1 MNIMDAQF
9 KGPVSQDVIC
19 FGPFRL
25 SASERVLE
33 KGGVRVRLG
42 SRALDILIALV
53 ERPAEVVTKKELFAR
68 VWPNLAVDDGSL
80 RFHVSALRKALG
92 QGRSG
97 TRYVTNVSG
106 RGYCFVA
113 PISRAASP
121 PALLR
126 NSLAHSPVGLPPSP
140 TGMVGRDE
148 TVRFISVE
156 LTARRFLTIVGPGG
170 IGKTTV
176 ANAVSRTMLAA
187 FDGAVHY
194 VDFGPLGT
202 PSLVPNMVASTVGL
216 PGNFDDPL
224 AALRAFLR
232 DRRML
237 LVLDSCEHLIETIAP
252 LAERIFQAAPEVHI
266 LATSREP
273 LQVEGEQVHRI
284 HPLAFPPDDE
294 PLTAAQALIFPAVQ
308 LFVERAAAHG
318 TGFELND
325 ADAPIVGKVCRRLDG
340 IALALELAAGRVGAY
355 GIQGIA
361 SLLDGPCRL
370 LWHGR
375 RTALPRHQT
384 LCAMLDWS
392 YNLLPESE
400 RVILRRLSVF
410 VGAFSL
416 EAAQFVAAADIL
428 EREQVAEAIAGLVTK
443 SLIAVETDH
452 TGALYRLLDTTRA
465 YVLTKMVD
473 SGERN
478 TIAQR
483 HATCYREFLERIEI
497 ASLTCAKNDGT
508 AERWRHV
515 SNARAALEWSFS
527 EQQGDKELGTAL
539 AAASAPLFLELSLLT
554 ECRFW
559 MERAIAKHGDRG
571 DRREMELQEALAVSL
586 MLIKG
591 NSKEVLAALTTALSL
606 AQVLELPY
614 HEMRLFAAHHTFL
627 VRTGDFRGAAAVAEQ
642 NEIVAKKTADP
653 TAMMMADWMLGVS
666 HHLLGDQASA
676 WKHCETALKPEP
688 IQNSSM
694 IRSGYDQRI
703 RALLTL
709 ARALWLQGYGSRAVT
724 VATQAL
730 HQATALDHPVSLCL
744 CGIYRVTFFLWTGDW
759 SEADKIIDRL
769 IAYAE
774 KYSLRCH
781 HAICL
786 GLKGELSLRQGD
798 TEAGLRLL
806 NASLDALGAAQHQ
819 TMTPVFAS
827 DLAICL
833 TRTGR
838 PDEADAAIDKAMACG
853 PHFYLPE
860 TMRIKGELLAS
871 GPRWSEAEC
880 WFSRSLDLAR
890 EQSALAWELRTA
902 TSLAQLWGRQGRS
915 DKAARV
921 LRPVYDRFTEGFD
934 TPDLRAAKCLL
945 DELKQDRPA
954 AVQME
959 SRPARGSD
967 GSRECRKGRN
977 YR

>member
-1 MNIMDAQF
+1 MKIVDTRF
-9 KGPVSQDVIC
+9 KGRISQDVLC

-25 SASERVLE
+25 STTERLLE
-33 KGGVRVRLG
+33 KGGEPVQLG

-53 ERPAEVVTKKELFAR
+53 ERPAEVVSKKELIAK
-68 VWPNLAVDDGSL
+68 VWPDLVVDEGSL
-80 RFHVSALRKALG
+80 RFHILALRKALG

-97 TRYVTNVSG
+97 IRYVTNVSG
-106 RGYCFVA
+106 RGYCFAA
-113 PISRAASP
+113 PISRVASP
-121 PALLR
+121 PVLL
-126 NSLAHSPVGLPPSP
+126 SFSVADLTVGLPPSA
-140 TGMVGRDE
+140 TRMVGRGE
-148 TVRFISVE
+148 TVE
-156 LTARRFLTIVGPGG
+156 LIAEELIARRFLTIVGPGG

-176 ANAVSRTMLAA
+176 ANAVSRSMLAA
-187 FDGAVHY
+187 FDGAVHC

-224 AALRAFLR
+224 AALPAFLR
-232 DRRML
+232 DRRVL

-252 LAERIFQAAPEVHI
+252 LAERIFREAPEVHI

-273 LQVEGEQVHRI
+273 LQVEGEHVYRI

-294 PLTAAQALIFPAVQ
+294 PLTAAGALTFPAVQ
-308 LFVERAAAHG
+308 LFVERADADG

-340 IALALELAAGRVGAY
+340 IALALELAAGRVGVY
-355 GIQGIA
+355 GIKGIA

-384 LCAMLDWS
+384 LSAMLDWS

-400 RVILRRLSVF
+400 RAILRRLSVF

-416 EAAQFVAAADIL
+416 EAAQFVAAGDIL
-428 EREQVAEAIAGLVTK
+428 EREQVAEAIAGLVAK
-443 SLIAVETDH
+443 SLIAVETNH

-465 YVLTKMVD
+465 YSLTKMVD

-478 TIAQR
+478 AIAQR
-483 HATCYREFLERIEI
+483 HATYYREFLERIES

-508 AERWRHV
+508 AEHWRHV
-515 SNARAALEWSFS
+515 SNVRAALEWSLS
-527 EQQGDKELGTAL
+527 EQGDKELGTAL

-559 MERAIAKHGDRG
+559 MERAIAEHGDRG

-586 MLIKG
+586 MFIKG
-591 NSKEVLAALTTALSL
+591 NSDEVLAALTTSLSL
-606 AQVLELPY
+606 AKVLELPY
-614 HEMRLFAAHHTFL
+614 HQMRLSAAHHTFL
-627 VRTGDFRGAAAVAEQ
+627 VRIGDFRGAAAVAEQ
-642 NEIVAKKTADP
+642 NAAVAKRTSDP
-653 TAMMMADWMLGVS
+653 TAMMMADWILGVS

-676 WKHCETALKPEP
+676 RKHCVTALKQAPN
-688 IQNSSM
+688 QNSSL

-709 ARALWLQGYGSRAVT
+709 ARALWLGGFANCAVT

-744 CGIYRVTFFLWTGDW
+744 CGIYRVTFFLWTGEW
-759 SEADKIIDRL
+759 SEADRTIDGL

-786 GLKGELSLRQGD
+786 GLKGELALRQGD

-806 NASLDALGAAQHQ
+806 NASLGALEAVQHQ
-819 TMTPVFAS
+819 TMTPVFSS
-827 DLAICL
+827 DLAIGL
-833 TRTGR
+833 AKAGR
-838 PDEADAAIDKAMACG
+838 SDEADAAIEKTMGSGDPTR

-860 TMRIKGELLAS
+860 IMRIKGELLAS
-871 GPRWSEAEC
+871 RQHSSEAES

-902 TSLAQLWGRQGRS
+902 TSLAHLRARQGRG
-915 DKAARV
+915 DEAPRI
-921 LRPVYDRFTEGFD
+921 LRPVYDRFIEGFD
-934 TPDLRAAKCLL
+934 TLDLRVAKRLL
-945 DELKQDRPA
+945 DELGL
-954 AVQME
+954 
-959 SRPARGSD
+959 SGGHS
-967 GSRECRKGRN
+967 GRIQTN
-977 YR
+977 AQHICSHFLN

>member
-1 MNIMDAQF
+1 MDAQSRWS
-9 KGPVSQDVIC
+9 VSKDVLC
-19 FGPFRL
+19 FGPFCL

-33 KGGVRVRLG
+33 KDGVPVRLG

-68 VWPNLAVDDGSL
+68 VWPDLLVDEGNL
-80 RFHVSALRKALG
+80 RYHVSALRKALG
-92 QGRSG
+92 EGRSG
-97 TRYVTNVSG
+97 GRYVTNVSG

-121 PALLR
+121 PVLLR
-126 NSLAHSPVGLPPSP
+126 NSLAHSPVGLPPGP

-148 TVRFISVE
+148 TVRFISEE

-170 IGKTTV
+170 IGKTTL
-176 ANAVSRTMLAA
+176 ATAVGHTMLAA
-187 FDGAVHY
+187 FDGAVHC

-202 PSLVPNMVASTVGL
+202 PSLVPNIVASTVGL
-216 PGNFDDPL
+216 PGNFDKPL
-224 AALRAFLR
+224 DALPAFLR

-237 LVLDSCEHLIETIAP
+237 LVLDSCEHLIETVAP
-252 LAERIFQAAPEVHI
+252 LAERIFREAPEVHI

-273 LQVEGEQVHRI
+273 LQVEGEQVYRI

-294 PLTAAQALIFPAVQ
+294 SLTAAQALAFPAVQ
-308 LFVERAAAHG
+308 LFIERAAADG
-318 TGFELND
+318 SSFELND

-355 GIQGIA
+355 GIKGIA

-375 RTALPRHQT
+375 RTASPRHQT

-400 RVILRRLSVF
+400 RLIFRRLSVF

-416 EAAQFVAAADIL
+416 EAAQFVAAGDIL

-443 SLIAVETDH
+443 SLVAVETNR
-452 TGALYRLLDTTRA
+452 TGMLYRLLDTTRA
-465 YVLTKMVD
+465 YVLAKMID
-473 SGERN
+473 SDERN

-483 HATCYREFLERIEI
+483 HAIYYREFLENIEI
-497 ASLTCAKNDGT
+497 GSLTCPNGT
-508 AERWRHV
+508 DERWRHV
-515 SNARAALEWSFS
+515 SNVRAALEWSFA
-527 EQQGDKELGTAL
+527 EQGDKDVGTAL
-539 AAASAPLFLELSLLT
+539 AAASAPLFLELSLLK
-554 ECRFW
+554 ECRTW
-559 MERAIAKHGDRG
+559 MERAIAEHGGQG

-586 MLIKG
+586 MFSKG

-606 AQVLELPY
+606 ARALELPY
-614 HEMRLFAAHHTFL
+614 HQMRLSAAHHTFL

-642 NEIVAKKTADP
+642 NAAVAKRTSDP
-653 TAMMMADWMLGVS
+653 MAMMMADWMLGVS
-666 HHLLGDQASA
+666 HHLLGNQASA
-676 WKHCETALKPEP
+676 RKHCETALNPVR
-688 IQNSSM
+688 IQNSSL
-694 IRSGYDQRI
+694 IRSGYDQHI

-709 ARALWLQGYGSRAVT
+709 ARALWLGGYASRAVT

-730 HQATALDHPVSLCL
+730 HQAIALDHPVSLCL
-744 CGIYRVTFFLWTGDW
+744 CRIYRVTFFLWAGDW
-759 SEADKIIDRL
+759 SEADRIIDEL

-781 HAICL
+781 HAISL
-786 GLKGELSLRQGD
+786 GLKGELSLGQGD

-806 NASLDALGAAQHQ
+806 NACLEALGGVQHQ
-819 TMTPVFAS
+819 TMTPVFTS

-833 TRTGR
+833 ARTGR
-838 PDEADAAIDKAMACG
+838 HDEADAAIDKAMACG
-853 PHFYLPE
+853 AHFYLPE

-871 GPRWSEAEC
+871 GQHWSEAEY

-902 TSLAQLWGRQGRS
+902 TSLAHLWARQGGGDEAR
-915 DKAARV
+915 RV

-934 TPDLRAAKCLL
+934 TLDLRAAKHLL
-945 DELKQDRPA
+945 DEVK
-954 AVQME
+954 
-959 SRPARGSD
+959 
-967 GSRECRKGRN
+967 
-977 YR
+977 

>member
-1 MNIMDAQF
+1 MNIMDAQSRWS
-9 KGPVSQDVIC
+9 VSQDVLC
-19 FGPFRL
+19 FGPFCL

-33 KGGVRVRLG
+33 KDGVPVRIG

-53 ERPAEVVTKKELFAR
+53 ERPAEVVSKKELIAK
-68 VWPNLAVDDGSL
+68 VWPDLVVDEGSL

-97 TRYVTNVSG
+97 IRYVTNVSG

-121 PALLR
+121 PALLS
-126 NSLAHSPVGLPPSP
+126 NSLLHSPVGLPPSP
-140 TGMVGRDE
+140 TRMVGRDE
-148 TVRFISVE
+148 TVQLIWQE
-156 LTARRFLTIVGPGG
+156 LIVRRFLTIVGPGG

-176 ANAVSRTMLAA
+176 ATAVSRAMLAA

-194 VDFGPLGT
+194 VDFGPLGS
-202 PSLVPNMVASTVGL
+202 PVLVPNRVASTVGL

-224 AALRAFLR
+224 AALPAFLR

-237 LVLDSCEHLIETIAP
+237 LVLDSCEHLIEAIAP
-252 LAERIFQAAPEVHI
+252 LAERIFREASEVHI

-294 PLTAAQALIFPAVQ
+294 PLTAACALTFPAVQ
-308 LFVERAAAHG
+308 LFVERAAADG
-318 TGFELND
+318 SGFELND
-325 ADAPIVGKVCRRLDG
+325 ADAPVVGKVCRRLDG

-355 GIQGIA
+355 GIKGIA

-370 LWHGR
+370 LWPGR
-375 RTALPRHQT
+375 RTASPRHRT

-400 RVILRRLSVF
+400 RVVLCRLSVF
-410 VGAFSL
+410 VGALSL
-416 EAAQFVAAADIL
+416 EAAQFVAAGDIQ

-443 SLIAVETDH
+443 SLVAVETNR
-452 TGALYRLLDTTRA
+452 TGTLYRLLDTTRA
-465 YVLTKMVD
+465 YVLTKMAD
-473 SGERN
+473 SSEES
-478 TIAQR
+478 TIAQL
-483 HATCYREFLERIEI
+483 HAIYYREFLERIEI
-497 ASLTCAKNDGT
+497 ASLNCAKDDGT
-508 AERWRHV
+508 DERWRHV
-515 SNARAALEWSFS
+515 SNARAALQWSFA
-527 EQQGDKELGTAL
+527 EQGDKDVGTAL
-539 AAASAPLFLELSLLT
+539 AAASAPLFLELSLLK
-554 ECRFW
+554 ECRAW
-559 MERAIAKHGDRG
+559 MERAIAEHGGQG

-586 MLIKG
+586 MFSKG
-591 NSKEVLAALTTALSL
+591 NSKEVLAALTKALSL

-614 HEMRLFAAHHTFL
+614 HQMRLSAAHHTFL
-627 VRTGDFRGAAAVAEQ
+627 VRIGDFRGAAVVAEQ
-642 NEIVAKKTADP
+642 NAAVANRTSDP

-666 HHLLGDQASA
+666 HHLLGDQTSA
-676 WKHCETALKPEP
+676 RKHCETALKQAPN
-688 IQNSSM
+688 QNSSL

-709 ARALWLQGYGSRAVT
+709 ARALWLGGYANRAVT
-724 VATQAL
+724 VATQAI

-744 CGIYRVTFFLWTGDW
+744 CGIYRVTFFLWTGEW
-759 SEADKIIDRL
+759 SEADRIIDRL

-798 TEAGLRLL
+798 TESGLRLL
-806 NASLDALGAAQHQ
+806 NGCLEALQRVQHQ
-819 TMTPVFAS
+819 TMTPVFTS

-833 TRTGR
+833 ARTGR
-838 PDEADAAIDKAMACG
+838 PDEAVAAIDKAMACG

-871 GPRWSEAEC
+871 GPQWSEAEC

-902 TSLAQLWGRQGRS
+902 TSLAYLWARHGRGDEAQRL
-915 DKAARV
+915 
-921 LRPVYDRFTEGFD
+921 LRAVYDQFTEGFD
-934 TPDLRAAKCLL
+934 TLDLRAAKRLL
-945 DELKQDRPA
+945 EELK
-954 AVQME
+954 
-959 SRPARGSD
+959 
-967 GSRECRKGRN
+967 
-977 YR
+977 